1 MPMTTADQTLT
12 DPVCLVDDDAAV
24 LKSISRLLASDGFEV
39 CAFDEP
45 KSFLAHSLTHR
56 VPVVVLDVWMNDMDG
71 LEAQEM
77 VSVLSPGTRVI
88 IITGGEDEKTKDAGQ
103 RQDRART
110 ADRKAPARQ
119 HTIPVL
125 EQHLDPNINST
136 ATIVTHCFQTFCH
149 QKRLQEATPG

>member
-1 MPMTTADQTLT
+1 MPMTTADQPLT

-88 IITGGEDEKTKDAGQ
+88 IITGGEDEKTRETALRAGVFAFFTKPFDDEQFLSAVRNALTMQ
-103 RQDRART
+103 RT
-110 ADRKAPARQ
+110 
-119 HTIPVL
+119 
-125 EQHLDPNINST
+125 E
-136 ATIVTHCFQTFCH
+136 
-149 QKRLQEATPG
+149 